1 MTTTTRT
8 ITSTTAELDRALD
21 ALRIAVEHV
30 EAAIGADVS
39 DLASS
44 AIDDLVD
51 LMPRVTLVDRL
62 VRNLDELAVT
72 RGEA

>member
-1 MTTTTRT
+1 MTTTSRT
-8 ITSTTAELDRALD
+8 ITTATAELDRALD
-21 ALRIAVEHV
+21 ALRIAVERA
-30 EAAIGADVS
+30 EAAIGQDVS
-39 DLASS
+39 DLASQ

-72 RGEA
+72 RGEV